1 MIINNTNKQE
11 IEGFKMDLG
20 NFLYNFIR
28 AKEPLEI
35 IMQWEI
41 YNDITKDYKL
51 IATSEKYHKD
61 IVYPEGLGSILN
73 QKNTDFVSYFMS
85 EKIFFL
91 DNSILQMMLQNS
103 NVHIPY
109 DYSIML
115 DTNYTSYI
123 ETFLKKF
130 NASEFTEGSIYKTLD
145 SLLRNNFN
153 YDYTFYLLENYKNLF
168 SSGKEMFTIS
178 NQKHLAVYENL
189 YHLELF
195 KSINQQSYING
206 NEIEFM
212 ISENEAKQRT
222 DELINIFFKTNN
234 KDKLKV
240 FIDMHQ
246 NITLLLIGI
255 WQIQFSSKASAK
267 NKMKMVF
274 EFVINKVGIYYE
286 RELITA
292 FKYFENTQSV
302 GMLNKINKGG
312 NQEGLLERIEN
323 IAWDFLVPRVMEF
336 QININKE
343 KSFFIPLFLSHDKKL
358 KELIRLF
365 KIKGVLL
372 NKENKEYIPISDLN
386 TTQFFEE
393 RGLLD
398 SLERL
403 KSEEVMAK
411 RARVREE
418 NIDTNFE
425 IINTEIEKLTQLLD
439 GNKEK

>member
-1 MIINNTNKQE
+1 
-11 IEGFKMDLG
+11 
-20 NFLYNFIR
+20 
-28 AKEPLEI
+28 
-35 IMQWEI
+35 
-41 YNDITKDYKL
+41 
-51 IATSEKYHKD
+51 
-61 IVYPEGLGSILN
+61 
-73 QKNTDFVSYFMS
+73 
-85 EKIFFL
+85 
-91 DNSILQMMLQNS
+91 
-103 NVHIPY
+103 
-109 DYSIML
+109 ML
-115 DTNYTSYI
+115 DANYTSYI

-130 NASEFTEGSIYKTLD
+130 NASEFTEGKIYKTLD
-145 SLLRNNFN
+145 SLLKNNFN

-222 DELINIFFKTNN
+222 DELINIFYKTNN

-372 NKENKEYIPISDLN
+372 NK
-386 TTQFFEE
+386 
-393 RGLLD
+393 
-398 SLERL
+398 
-403 KSEEVMAK
+403 
-411 RARVREE
+411 
-418 NIDTNFE
+418 
-425 IINTEIEKLTQLLD
+425 
-439 GNKEK
+439 

>member
-1 MIINNTNKQE
+1 
-11 IEGFKMDLG
+11 
-20 NFLYNFIR
+20 
-28 AKEPLEI
+28 
-35 IMQWEI
+35 
-41 YNDITKDYKL
+41 
-51 IATSEKYHKD
+51 
-61 IVYPEGLGSILN
+61 
-73 QKNTDFVSYFMS
+73 
-85 EKIFFL
+85 
-91 DNSILQMMLQNS
+91 
-103 NVHIPY
+103 
-109 DYSIML
+109 
-115 DTNYTSYI
+115 
-123 ETFLKKF
+123 
-130 NASEFTEGSIYKTLD
+130 
-145 SLLRNNFN
+145 
-153 YDYTFYLLENYKNLF
+153 
-168 SSGKEMFTIS
+168 MFTIS
-178 NQKHLAVYENL
+178 NPKHLAVYENL
-189 YHLELF
+189 YYLELF

-206 NEIEFM
+206 NEIEYM

-222 DELINIFFKTNN
+222 DELINIFYKTNN

-267 NKMKMVF
+267 NKMKMLF
-274 EFVINKVGIYYE
+274 EFVINKLGIYYE

-343 KSFFIPLFLSHDKKL
+343 KSFYIPLFLSHDKKL

-372 NKENKEYIPISDLN
+372 NKENMEYIPISDLN

-418 NIDTNFE
+418 NINNNYE

-439 GNKEK
+439 GIKEK